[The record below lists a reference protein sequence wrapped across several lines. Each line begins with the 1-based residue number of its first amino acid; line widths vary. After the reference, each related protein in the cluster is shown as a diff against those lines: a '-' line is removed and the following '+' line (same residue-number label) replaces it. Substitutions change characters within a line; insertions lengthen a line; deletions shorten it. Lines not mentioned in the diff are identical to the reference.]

1 MNGQQTHKKMLS
13 IGEMQIKITM
23 TFLVPMSIS
32 EKQIITNVGENVKKT
47 GNLKPSGGNVKQ
59 CSHFT
64 YTQMFTEAVFTTA
77 RKWKQFIISRYIKVN
92 I

>member
-32 EKQIITNVGENVKKT
+32 EKQIITNVGENVKKLET
-47 GNLKPSGGNVKQ
+47 SNLLVG
-59 CSHFT
+59 
-64 YTQMFTEAVFTTA
+64 M
-77 RKWKQFIISRYIKVN
+77 
-92 I
+92 